1 MDTSNQQF
9 WLIDLLVYW
18 EGEVCSR
25 HLCEF
30 FQVSRQQ
37 ASKYLQAYQD
47 QYPGQLRYSTS
58 LKRFVP
64 DSAFVPSHISGD
76 VNEYL
81 NQVTGIRS
89 LMPSTNALLS
99 LPHFAITPPPRQ
111 VSNQVMRVLVKA
123 LRQQRRLEVD
133 YLSVS
138 SADPDGRI
146 IVPHTFVNTGL
157 RWHLR
162 AWCEKNRS
170 YRDFVLSRFRGIPE
184 LLGPSDQGPE
194 QDEAWNTQVR
204 LILQPD
210 PRLSAAKQAV
220 IAQDYNM
227 TDGQLILTT
236 RAALVQYLLQEM
248 QVSVKML
255 DGTPE
260 AQQLVLV
267 NADELRPWL
276 FNA

>member
-1 MDTSNQQF
+1 METGKPQY
-9 WLIDLLVYW
+9 WLIELLAWW
-18 EGEVCSR
+18 EGEVCTR
-25 HLCEF
+25 HLSEF
-30 FQVSRQQ
+30 FQISRQQ
-37 ASKYLQAYQD
+37 ASKHLHAYQVQHPD
-47 QYPGQLRYSTS
+47 QLHYQPSRKRY
-58 LKRFVP
+58 VP
-64 DSAFVPSHISGD
+64 DDSFTPEHISGD

-81 NQVTGIRS
+81 NWATGIRS
-89 LMPSTNALLS
+89 LLPSPSPLIS
-99 LPHFAITPPPRQ
+99 LPHFSIAPPPRQ
-111 VSNQVMRVLVKA
+111 VSNRVMRVLVKA

-184 LLGPSDQGPE
+184 LLDPSEQGPE